1 MTGQKS
7 FIFGV
12 VKRLLLINARRL
24 GTEQEDES
32 KLSSSEHLNSD
43 ENATQANAAI
53 VEDQETKV
61 LQDNNE
67 DQSKVINVEDA
78 AVKSL
83 PRATTTAMAPI
94 DRRKKKNKNKTN
106 KQPRKQKQQQQR
118 KEITIIPKVSKQLHK
133 QDIEIKKLKSIL
145 QSQSE
150 AIKQLKSQLKQVTKQ
165 TSKIQ
170 KQSVS
175 NKKRK

>member
-1 MTGQKS
+1 MPED
-7 FIFGV
+7 
-12 VKRLLLINARRL
+12 LEH
-24 GTEQEDES
+24 TEKEDEA
-32 KLSSSEHLNSD
+32 KLSSSEHLNTD

-67 DQSKVINVEDA
+67 DQNKVIRVEDA

-83 PRATTTAMAPI
+83 PRATTTTMAPI
-94 DRRKKKNKNKTN
+94 DRKNKKKQKNNT
-106 KQPRKQKQQQQR
+106 QPKQKQQLQR
-118 KEITIIPKVSKQLHK
+118 KEATIIPKVSKQIHK
-133 QDIEIKKLKSIL
+133 QDVEIKKLKSIL

-150 AIKQLKSQLKQVTKQ
+150 AIKLLKSQLKQVTKQ

-170 KQSVS
+170 KQSAS